1 MTGASDRK
9 VEDRSGS
16 ISLEAACLLAILF
29 VALNMLD
36 AELTSPALSL
46 GSTEANRLATEFG
59 FDPVL

>member
-1 MTGASDRK
+1 
-9 VEDRSGS
+9 
-16 ISLEAACLLAILF
+16 
-29 VALNMLD
+29 MLD